1 VHANVSFGGIPA
13 EKRHQLGHDCMTRLI
28 ASASAE
34 GIADLFW
41 NVAGFAEPMLRL
53 ILEVAPNADERGVN
67 NIATLIENAI
77 PRLAFD
83 SPAFAKDLIG
93 LFTGEQRKRIIQ
105 AFSYQARHFG
115 NGGVFQGNPETY
127 MTQRQQR
134 FADQVAAMPDDGSL
148 EDLAKELRKFT

>member
-1 VHANVSFGGIPA
+1 
-13 EKRHQLGHDCMTRLI
+13 MTRLI

-41 NVAGFAEPMLRL
+41 NVAGFAETTLRL

-115 NGGVFQGNPETY
+115 DGGVFQGNPETY
-127 MTQRQQR
+127 MAQRQQR
-134 FADQVAAMPDDGSL
+134 FADQVAAMPDDGGL